1 MEDFFELFFHFF
13 PSAGA
18 TIGRPAP
25 VDKGGCSH
33 DMRHHATRA
42 RALNTC
48 WLSSHTSQLRLLKLK
63 MNKVPICC
71 GNLHATYMACA
82 IRKVVA
88 VSSRPSGASYCLYGE
103 YWLIRRCAVPFYT
116 FSDPP

>member
-48 WLSSHTSQLRLLKLK
+48 WLWSHTSQTLNKTKDEQSTYLL
-63 MNKVPICC
+63 
-71 GNLHATYMACA
+71 
-82 IRKVVA
+82 
-88 VSSRPSGASYCLYGE
+88 
-103 YWLIRRCAVPFYT
+103 W
-116 FSDPP
+116 